1 MCHPGVASS
10 HFLQR
15 VHTKQPGGHGS
26 FEMTARHYA
35 RPEAVSAARTARV
48 LELLNLDGAEAAAS
62 EELTDAE
69 AEKVLAQLPPTTLAR
84 LVLRM
89 QRGPHPQ
96 QS

>member
-1 MCHPGVASS
+1 
-10 HFLQR
+10 
-15 VHTKQPGGHGS
+15 
-26 FEMTARHYA
+26 MTARHYA

-48 LELLNLDGAEAAAS
+48 LELLNLDGAKAAAS